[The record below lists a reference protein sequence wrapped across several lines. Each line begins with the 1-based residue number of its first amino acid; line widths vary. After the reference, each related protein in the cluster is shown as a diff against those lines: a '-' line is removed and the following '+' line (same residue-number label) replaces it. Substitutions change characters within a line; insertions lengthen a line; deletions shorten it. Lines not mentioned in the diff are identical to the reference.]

1 MTREE
6 LITYITTEHHALM
19 EKIDSCDERILKAYN
34 QYAGFINKIIKADL
48 SMEDIVDCFRS
59 LNDLYMIKS
68 NASSSE
74 LKENISEMDVFDPKT
89 KEELV
94 NGVENTIHNIKE
106 FFLFSTYSKL
116 AVLSCIISMKP
127 IDLKAALEEA
137 KERIRKREELGI
149 VEEKKESEPP
159 KTDEEI
165 QIERITLLESII
177 GEQVEFNTIMGR

>member
-1 MTREE
+1 
-6 LITYITTEHHALM
+6 
-19 EKIDSCDERILKAYN
+19 
-34 QYAGFINKIIKADL
+34 
-48 SMEDIVDCFRS
+48 
-59 LNDLYMIKS
+59 
-68 NASSSE
+68 
-74 LKENISEMDVFDPKT
+74 
-89 KEELV
+89 
-94 NGVENTIHNIKE
+94 
-106 FFLFSTYSKL
+106 
-116 AVLSCIISMKP
+116 MKP